1 MKKFKIFTFCVL
13 GLATAALTACSD
25 QSDELTSILLNRNLS
40 PIDLEATNVQETTAN
55 IRWTE
60 SANATSYNLQ
70 IFAEDSLSYDMSG
83 TPAKTI
89 TGITPEQIP
98 VTVEGLFYDTKYTVY
113 VQAITDG
120 KESRTSKWNGAY
132 FKTSAKQFLK
142 NPKPNDIADRSVTL
156 SWEPE
161 EGYDVSTIVIGNITH
176 QITAEEKEA
185 GKATIEGLSPE
196 TTYTAYLYYNGKQ
209 CGNRSFTTIAD
220 LEGAILVHEG
230 DDLKDIIENAEKGA
244 TIAVYGGTYELNAND
259 EGKTGAVK
267 VNNTISIKGI
277 YPTDQP
283 IIKGRFELNDGAGLT
298 LKQVILDGSN
308 NATTDQIFNY
318 KTADASYDALL
329 VESCEIWGTAQCKG
343 ILYGNVTATI
353 ESITFNNCLIHDI
366 ECEGG
371 DFFDIRK
378 SYAKTVTFSNS
389 TIYNCALKRD
399 FIRYDDASSSYSGAT
414 PVIMVDHCTINNVCN
429 ETSGK
434 RLLYVRFAG
443 NSITWT
449 NNIVSNTQA
458 VYTNQPKTNTPT
470 YSNNYYFNCSN
481 ADIFS
486 PSVTEGEAKTY
497 WNGDTNG
504 KNGAD
509 PKYKNAANGDFTIGN
524 EDVAKLKV
532 GDPRW
537 YK

>member
-1 MKKFKIFTFCVL
+1 MKKFKIFTLCVL

-25 QSDELTSILLNRNLS
+25 QSEEITSLQLKRNLS

-60 SANATSYNLQ
+60 SANATSYNLL
-70 IFAEDSLSYDMSG
+70 IFAEDSMSYDMSG

-89 TGITPEQIP
+89 TGITNDKIP
-98 VTVEGLFYDTKYTVY
+98 VTVDGLFYDTKYTVY
-113 VQAITDG
+113 VQAVTEG
-120 KESRTSKWNGAY
+120 NESRTSNWNGAY

-308 NATTDQIFNY
+308 NATTDQFFNY

-470 YSNNYYFNCSN
+470 YANNYYFNCSN